1 MEVLT
6 HAGLQMLI
14 LFTVVLLGALA
25 RKLHLMNDAF
35 DALLSKLVMTV
46 ALPGMILNSVLGNTN
61 LPDSNTILMLLVC
74 STVLYC
80 FICLFAWVFVRV
92 VYRGVP
98 KPAQGAHAYLISFGN
113 TGFIGFA
120 VLGAIMG
127 NDAVLYGAVYNIP
140 YNVFMFSVGMLFI
153 ASTGTEGVAAKKPL
167 KEQVKAIGK
176 QHCYVSCPIRCY
188 RLGLYRPDVQSVG
201 ADDGAGSYVGNRI
214 DARQAALEA
223 DGERWLELP
232 HFVHAFGRCAAAHL
246 FHRRYLYP

>member
-61 LPDSNTILMLLVC
+61 LPDSNTILMLLAC
-74 STVLYC
+74 STVLYF

-140 YNVFMFSVGMLFI
+140 YNVFYVLGWNVVYREHRNRRR
-153 ASTGTEGVAAKKPL
+153 GGQKAAKRTGEGYRQTTCESL
-167 KEQVKAIGK
+167 SYQLL
-176 QHCYVSCPIRCY
+176 HCYVSCPIRRY
-188 RLGLYRPDVQSVG
+188 RLGLYRSDV
-201 ADDGAGSYVGNRI
+201 
-214 DARQAALEA
+214 
-223 DGERWLELP
+223 
-232 HFVHAFGRCAAAHL
+232 
-246 FHRRYLYP
+246 